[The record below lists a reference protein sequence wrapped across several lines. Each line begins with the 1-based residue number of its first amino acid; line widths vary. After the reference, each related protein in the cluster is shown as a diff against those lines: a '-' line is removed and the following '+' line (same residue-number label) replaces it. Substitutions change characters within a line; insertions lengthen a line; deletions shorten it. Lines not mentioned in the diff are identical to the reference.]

1 MSERESWDTDEDW
14 EKALELEA
22 ERDTLKEALLTIA
35 ERMGQLLGGLIRKN
49 RAVEA
54 EKKLRDM
61 EHDLENLE
69 RSAVVSIVGSVPKKA
84 K

>member
-22 ERDTLKEALLTIA
+22 ERDMLKEALLTIA